1 MINPLMS
8 LCHSDAFGIPV
19 VLLIGWRGEPSV
31 KDEPQ
36 HRAQGRQM
44 IPMLESCE
52 IKYFEMPTD
61 TLGATKCMESA
72 ASLARE
78 KKRPVAVL
86 VRQGVFAPVK
96 DISAPKVGVAQYDS
110 SRSMT
115 RREALEAIID
125 LIGDSDD
132 FLVST
137 TGYTS
142 RELYAIQQQ
151 RRHKN
156 GARPFGG
163 ELYMVGSMGHALS
176 IAQGIALAQP
186 TRRVWCIDGD
196 GALLMHM
203 GSLVST
209 AGLGTR
215 NLVHV
220 LLNNSCHESV
230 GGQRTAASKDGDGS
244 MDYSFSEIALAAGY
258 SRVHTAGSR
267 DALQKLN
274 FLTEKDKEG
283 SSFLEITTRVDN
295 ASNTGLPRPKE
306 TLAEFKNA
314 ACDFLQRPSA
324 M

>member
-1 MINPLMS
+1 
-8 LCHSDAFGIPV
+8 
-19 VLLIGWRGEPSV
+19 
-31 KDEPQ
+31 
-36 HRAQGRQM
+36 
-44 IPMLESCE
+44 
-52 IKYFEMPTD
+52 
-61 TLGATKCMESA
+61 
-72 ASLARE
+72 
-78 KKRPVAVL
+78 
-86 VRQGVFAPVK
+86 
-96 DISAPKVGVAQYDS
+96 
-110 SRSMT
+110 
-115 RREALEAIID
+115 
-125 LIGDSDD
+125 
-132 FLVST
+132 
-137 TGYTS
+137 
-142 RELYAIQQQ
+142 
-151 RRHKN
+151 
-156 GARPFGG
+156 
-163 ELYMVGSMGHALS
+163 MVGSMGHALS

-186 TRRVWCIDGD
+186 ERRIWCIDGD

-295 ASNTGLPRPKE
+295 ASNKGLPRPKE
-306 TLAEFKNA
+306 TLADFKNA

>member
-8 LCHSDAFGIPV
+8 LCHTDAFGIPV

-52 IKYFEMPTD
+52 VQYFEMPND
-61 TLGATKCMESA
+61 TLGASRCMENA

-86 VRQGVFAPVK
+86 VRQGMFTPVEEM
-96 DISAPKVGVAQYDS
+96 SAPEVEAAQHDS
-110 SRSMT
+110 SHPMT
-115 RREALEAIID
+115 RRGALEVIVD
-125 LIGDSDD
+125 LIGDSND
-132 FLVST
+132 FIVST

-151 RRHKN
+151 RREKGH
-156 GARPFGG
+156 ARPFGG

-186 TRRVWCIDGD
+186 ERRIWCIDGD

-209 AGLGTR
+209 AGLGTQ
-215 NLVHV
+215 NIVHV

-230 GGQRTAASKDGDGS
+230 GGQRTAASKNRDGS
-244 MDYSFSEIALAAGY
+244 MGPSFVQVALAAGY
-258 SRVHTAGSR
+258 SRVYSAGSR
-267 DALQKLN
+267 DALHKLN
-274 FLTEKDKEG
+274 FLAEKEKEG
-283 SSFLEITTRVDN
+283 NSFLEITTRVDI
-295 ASNTGLPRPKE
+295 ASNKVLPRPKE
-306 TLAEFKNA
+306 TLTEFKNA
-314 ACDFLQRPSA
+314 ACDFLQSA